1 MDMRIGIVNAGNIG
15 RTLSRAWLAAGH
27 ELLVAKDG
35 SQDKLDAFVEAH
47 SEVQR
52 GTPADAA
59 AFGDVVLFSVY
70 WPRLGATLDAVGPLT
85 GKVVI
90 DTMNPLQVSIDFEHS
105 HDTAFMARS
114 STSEELQR
122 RVPDAR
128 VVKAFNTMASDLLD
142 TNRWGT
148 TQPKPPVFIAADDAP
163 AKAVV
168 TQLAEDAG
176 FTAIDTG
183 PLAAARSIEQL
194 GVLIHHVAE
203 NHFGG
208 DLGRLAPAVLIAPPT
223 QLETANPA

>member
-1 MDMRIGIVNAGNIG
+1 MRIGVVNAGNIG

-35 SQDKLDAFVEAH
+35 CQDKLDAFVEAH
-47 SEVQR
+47 PEVQR

-70 WPRLGATLDAVGPLT
+70 WPRLDAILDAVGPLT

-90 DTMNPLQVSIDFEHS
+90 DTMNPLQVSSDFEHS
-105 HDTAFMARS
+105 HDTAFMARF

-122 RVPDAR
+122 RIPDAR
-128 VVKAFNTMASDLLD
+128 VVKAFNTMASDLL
-142 TNRWGT
+142 NASRWGT
-148 TQPKPPVFIAADDAP
+148 KQPKPPVFIAADDAP

-168 TQLAEDAG
+168 AQLSEDAG

-194 GVLIHHVAE
+194 GVLMHHVAE
-203 NHFGG
+203 NNFAG
-208 DLGRLAPAVLIAPPT
+208 DLGRLAPAVLVAPHT
-223 QLETANPA
+223 QPDV